1 MNNISISE
9 EILEKCPKIRL
20 GVISANIIIQSENK
34 ELWDKIIL
42 ESRMISDKYSEL
54 PKMETILTARA
65 AYKALGK
72 DPSRYRP
79 SAEALL
85 RRIISGKELYS
96 VNNVVNLINLISFT
110 SGFSIGG
117 YDADSINGE
126 ITLERGLASDYYEGL
141 GRGQLNIE
149 NLPILRDLTGAFGCP
164 TSDSERTG
172 IRSETKNCLWV
183 FFDFGSNPVLE
194 KYLKESIEL
203 LQEFADA
210 KNIATQI
217 FRNS

>member
-1 MNNISISE
+1 MNITISN
-9 EILEKCPKIRL
+9 EIIEKCPNIRL
-20 GVISANIIIQSENK
+20 GLLSADVSIHIEHEELWYKILTESKIISDNQPDLLSYDCIQS
-34 ELWDKIIL
+34 
-42 ESRMISDKYSEL
+42 
-54 PKMETILTARA
+54 ARA

-126 ITLERGLASDYYEGL
+126 ITLEKGLASDYYEGL

-183 FFDFGSNPVLE
+183 FFDFGGDSMLE
-194 KYLKESIEL
+194 KCLIKSSEL

-210 KNIATQI
+210 ENIKTRI
-217 FRNS
+217 I

>member
-1 MNNISISE
+1 MNITISN
-9 EILEKCPKIRL
+9 EIIEKCPNIRL
-20 GVISANIIIQSENK
+20 GLLWAEVSIQIECEELWFKILTESKIISENQTDLLTYDCIQS
-34 ELWDKIIL
+34 
-42 ESRMISDKYSEL
+42 
-54 PKMETILTARA
+54 ARA
-65 AYKALGK
+65 VYKAMGK

-85 RRIISGKELYS
+85 RRIISGKELYP
-96 VNNVVNLINLISFT
+96 VNNVVNLINFISFK

-117 YDADSINGE
+117 YDANAIKGE
-126 ITLERGLASDYYEGL
+126 ICLSKGLQTDHYEGL
-141 GRGQLNIE
+141 GRGVLNIE
-149 NLPILRDLTGAFGCP
+149 NLPVLLDEIGAFGCP

-172 IRSETKNCLWV
+172 IRSETKHCLWV
-183 FFDFGSNPVLE
+183 FFDFGSSPVLE
-194 KYLKESIEL
+194 KYLKESSEL

>member
-20 GVISANIIIQSENK
+20 GVISANIIIESENK
-34 ELWDKIIL
+34 ELWDKILL
-42 ESRMISDKYSEL
+42 EAKIISDKYSEL
-54 PKMETILTARA
+54 PKMQTIHSARA

-79 SAEALL
+79 SAEALF

-117 YDADSINGE
+117 YDADSIKGD
-126 ITLERGLASDYYEGL
+126 IALTKGLSSDIYDGL
-141 GRGQLNIE
+141 GRGLLNIE
-149 NLPILRDLTGAFGCP
+149 NLPVLRDELGAFGCP

-172 IRSETKNCLWV
+172 IRLDSKRCLWV
-183 FFDFGSNPVLE
+183 FFDFGGDVSLQD
-194 KYLKESIEL
+194 SITKAEQL
-203 LQEFADA
+203 LT
-210 KNIATQI
+210 NYATA
-217 FRNS
+217 NSIQSLIMA

>member
-1 MNNISISE
+1 MINISISE
-9 EILEKCPKIRL
+9 EIREKCPLLRL
-20 GVISANIIIQSENK
+20 GIISAKIFIQSENK

-42 ESRMISDKYSEL
+42 ESKMISDKYSEL

-126 ITLERGLASDYYEGL
+126 ITLEKGLASDYYEGL

-183 FFDFGSNPVLE
+183 FFDFGGDSMLE
-194 KYLKESIEL
+194 KCLIKSSEL

-210 KNIATQI
+210 ENIKTRI
-217 FRNS
+217 I

>member
-54 PKMETILTARA
+54 PKMETILMARA

-126 ITLERGLASDYYEGL
+126 ITLEKGLASDYYEGL

-183 FFDFGSNPVLE
+183 FFDFGGDIFLQDIMKKAE
-194 KYLKESIEL
+194 ELLKEYAASENVQSYIL
-203 LQEFADA
+203 V
-210 KNIATQI
+210 
-217 FRNS
+217 

>member
-1 MNNISISE
+1 MNITISN
-9 EILEKCPKIRL
+9 EIIEKCPNIRL
-20 GVISANIIIQSENK
+20 GLLSADVSIHIEHEELWYKILTESKIISDNQPDLLSYDCIQS
-34 ELWDKIIL
+34 
-42 ESRMISDKYSEL
+42 
-54 PKMETILTARA
+54 ARA

-96 VNNVVNLINLISFT
+96 VNNVVNLINFISFK

-117 YDADSINGE
+117 YDSNAIKGKISL
-126 ITLERGLASDYYEGL
+126 TKGLQDDHYEGL
-141 GRGQLNIE
+141 GRGVLNIE
-149 NLPILRDLTGAFGCP
+149 NLPVLRDEIGAFGCP

-172 IRSETKNCLWV
+172 IRSETKHCLWV
-183 FFDFGSNPVLE
+183 FFDFGSSPMLE
-194 KYLKESIEL
+194 KNLIESGKL

>member
-1 MNNISISE
+1 MINISISD
-9 EILEKCPKIRL
+9 EIYKQCPLIKI

-42 ESRMISDKYSEL
+42 EAEIISDKYSEL
-54 PKMETILTARA
+54 PKMETILSARA

-96 VNNVVNLINLISFT
+96 VNNVVNLINFISFK

-117 YDADSINGE
+117 YDLDSIKGK
-126 ITLERGLASDYYEGL
+126 ISLTKGLSSDVYEGL
-141 GRGQLNIE
+141 GRGLLNIE
-149 NLPILRDLTGAFGCP
+149 NLPVLRDELGAFGCP

-172 IRSETKNCLWV
+172 IRMETKHCLWV
-183 FFDFGSNPVLE
+183 FYDFGSSPMLE
-194 KYLKESIEL
+194 KNLKESSEL
-203 LQEFADA
+203 LQEFAAA
-210 KNIATQI
+210 KNIRTSLI
-217 FRNS
+217 

>member
-1 MNNISISE
+1 MINISISE
-9 EILEKCPKIRL
+9 EIREKCPHLRL
-20 GVISANIIIQSENK
+20 GLISAKIFIQSENK
-34 ELWDKIIL
+34 ELWDKILL
-42 ESRMISDKYSEL
+42 ETKIISDKYSEL
-54 PKMETILTARA
+54 PKMETILSARA
-65 AYKALGK
+65 AYKTLGK

-126 ITLERGLASDYYEGL
+126 IRLEKGLASDHYEGL

-149 NLPILRDLTGAFGCP
+149 NLPILRDLTAAFGCP

-183 FFDFGSNPVLE
+183 FFDFGGDIFLRDIMTKAE
-194 KYLKESIEL
+194 EHLKE
-203 LQEFADA
+203 FAA
-210 KNIATQI
+210 AENVQSYII
-217 FRNS
+217 V